1 LCYTAHAANF
11 KRDKAK
17 IREKEREQMRYQTHG
32 TATRTIVGRDG
43 LDLELR
49 AFVAKQGLASAHQ
62 GTQIRLH
69 GGLSVD
75 PRVLVGFV
83 VHGYTTLTTAEAF
96 AKSVWRRGF
105 CQECLGPM

>member
-1 LCYTAHAANF
+1 
-11 KRDKAK
+11 
-17 IREKEREQMRYQTHG
+17 MRYQTHG

-43 LDLELR
+43 LGLELQ

-69 GGLSVD
+69 GGLSVN

-83 VHGYTTLTTAEAF
+83 VHDYTAITTAVA
-96 AKSVWRRGF
+96 ANVWVRCKGH
-105 CQECLGPM
+105 